1 MPQAKGRVE
10 RLNQT
15 LQSRLPV
22 ELRLAGITDIS
33 SANEFLYSYIK
44 EFNKKFSLPLNGIRS
59 VFVEF
64 DESSHKKSPPKDRGN
79 VRLSAGIYVFEIN
92 DAAGRDQEDDC
103 PFID

>member
-1 MPQAKGRVE
+1 VPQAKGRVE

-64 DESSHKKSPPKDRGN
+64 DESSRKKSPPKDRGY

-92 DAAGRDQEDDC
+92 DVAGRDQEADC